1 MAPKTASFDLER
13 AAGAERG
20 RVVVGVDEVGRGPWA
35 GPVVAAAAWLD
46 MARLPPDLA
55 AGLRDSKTLGAAA
68 RERARQVVAD
78 YGRVALGQASVAEI
92 DRLNILRASLL
103 AMARAVT
110 ALAAQLPRPPD
121 WVLVDGNRLPDDL
134 PCPGQAVIKG
144 DQLSHSIAAAVPLNA
159 RDAEMARLTRCI
171 RHGWARNAG
180 GTAEHRAGGAPG
192 CDAPSP
198 PQPADCALL
207 AGAPQPLG
215 YAPSISCGF
224 LANTLTPLMES

>member
-20 RVVVGVDEVGRGPWA
+20 RLVVGVDEVGRGPWA

-46 MARLPPDLA
+46 MARLPADMA
-55 AGLRDSKTLGAAA
+55 AGLRDSKTLSAAA
-68 RERARQVVAD
+68 RTAAREVVAD

-110 ALAAQLPRPPD
+110 ALAVQLPRPPD

-144 DQLSHSIAAAVPLNA
+144 DQLSHSIAAAAIAAKCA
-159 RDAEMARLTRCI
+159 RDAEMARLDTL
-171 RHGWARNAG
+171 HPGYGWARNAG
-180 GTAEHRAGGAPG
+180 YGTAEHRAGLARLGVTPHHRRSFR
-192 CDAPSP
+192 PIR
-198 PQPADCALL
+198 ALL
-207 AGAPQPLG
+207 AGATTTG
-215 YAPSISCGF
+215 
-224 LANTLTPLMES
+224 